1 MASTFVRPGD
11 ADLAAMSRR
20 LNSYL
25 SPEGADAWYRNDVA
39 WLLQEVAILRADL
52 ANARQWFYETSNG
65 EGPGPEAPLQDVA
78 YWWQQNATGIW
89 EKAQFKKLKDA
100 TAIAKLEAVQA
111 QANVERIEKDRDSIK
126 GMWVEAEEHAKTV
139 QQEYDEFKASMV
151 KDMGAVLERLAN
163 MDDVVAQLRR
173 ELVEE
178 RSAGERNT
186 NMVNEMV
193 GERFGQVRELL
204 EQAIKLL

>member
-1 MASTFVRPGD
+1 MATTFVRPGD

-39 WLLQEVAILRADL
+39 WLLQEVAFLRSEV
-52 ANARQWFYETSNG
+52 ARTRHWFYETSGG
-65 EGPGPEAPLQDVA
+65 EGPGDEASLTDVA

-89 EKAQFKKLKDA
+89 EKQQVKKLKDA
-100 TAIAKLEAVQA
+100 HSIARMDLAK
-111 QANVERIEKDRDSIK
+111 ANDELDQLKRDRDQIK
-126 GMWVEAEEHAKTV
+126 AMWVESEERNREIQA
-139 QQEYDEFKASMV
+139 EYDNFKTDMV
-151 KDMGAVLERLAN
+151 KEMTLVLGRLSD

-173 ELVEE
+173 ELLEE
-178 RSAGERNT
+178 RAAGERNSNMT
-186 NMVNEMV
+186 NAMV

-204 EQAIKLL
+204 EKAIKLL